1 MTSFTGATNNNA
13 DADFQD
19 VGDDS
24 YFETDNEPLQF
35 YLDSVLPQAYD
46 PTLEPFNTT
55 AVNPKKYPEQNQ
67 FGFHPKPVGEYAY
80 TVNNDDSYFTPE
92 NNYIRNN

>member
-1 MTSFTGATNNNA
+1 MTLTSSSFVRAINTSARSTFSSSSN
-13 DADFQD
+13 
-19 VGDDS
+19 S
-24 YFETDNEPLQF
+24 L
-35 YLDSVLPQAYD
+35 SVA
-46 PTLEPFNTT
+46 EPFNTT